1 MKGLAFVAVVVV
13 SLVLVS
19 AATPATHFT
28 LRPVFQTA
36 KTITLEWKRQ
46 PSADGYAFLRNGVLV
61 ARTLSPSTTRTTFWK
76 GKRYAVVV
84 LRVKSGQVSR
94 GASAVF
100 AARTTKAPASK
111 KRAKQR
117 TKLVF
122 VPARSPAFALRL
134 VGKTASTVTF
144 GWKPQPA
151 ADGYRFIRDGAVVAR
166 TMNHSTTT
174 ATFWKGSRYAVDI
187 LRAAGKVLVPFR
199 RAVVIAASPGAKTT
213 ASGLVF
219 RPAPRIDFRL
229 RLVRQTKRTVTF
241 TWKRQPGVDGYR
253 FVRNGKT
260 VAQTLKRSTSKVT
273 FWKGSRYA
281 VVALRRGPGKRV
293 TPIMQ
298 ALAYTPGAPKTAG
311 SGASQSPGGG
321 SQTSPGAGSSS
332 KPPSSSPS
340 PKPPSAAPA
349 PPSQNPTPPPSS
361 QPPAPPAVGPGGT
374 VTLSGSYSPS
384 AFLQALSVAP
394 PGPVTMRGSFTINGD
409 VSIDRPNVRLD
420 GATVDGTIDFRS
432 GSAGS
437 SFVNGQAT
445 AFNIRGAD
453 DITLQGNTFDGKC
466 RVAQNW
472 IEDDPP
478 GVVPE
483 RFKILNNTFRN
494 YHICS
499 NESAHSEALFVGYSN
514 GGLIDG
520 NTFVDN
526 GTTGHIFFSWYGG
539 IADPNVSWPRNIC
552 VENNTFIRSLNG
564 YYHIQ
569 VRTEIPDSSNIDIDP
584 SNVKGESIP
593 GYNTSLTSRFARPC

>member
-1 MKGLAFVAVVVV
+1 MKGLAFV
-13 SLVLVS
+13 LVLAVALVL
-19 AATPATHFT
+19 AAGAAPATHFT
-28 LRPVFQTA
+28 VRPVAQTT

-46 PSADGYAFLRNGVLV
+46 PGADGYAFLRNGVVV
-61 ARTLSPSTTRTTFWK
+61 ARTLSPSTTRATFWK
-76 GKRYAVVV
+76 GSRYGVVV
-84 LRVKSGQVSR
+84 LRVDDGRVRR
-94 GASAVF
+94 GATASFVQKASAGR
-100 AARTTKAPASK
+100 ARP
-111 KRAKQR
+111 R
-117 TKLVF
+117 LVF

-144 GWKPQPA
+144 GWKAQPG

-166 TMNHSTTT
+166 TMNRSTTT

-199 RAVVIAASPGAKTT
+199 RAVVLASPGAKTT

-229 RLVRQTKRTVTF
+229 RLVRQTKKTVTF

-260 VAQTLKRSTSKVT
+260 VAQTFKRSTSKAT

-298 ALAYTPGAPKTAG
+298 ALAYTPGAAKKAG
-311 SGASQSPGGG
+311 NGATQSPGTG
-321 SQTSPGAGSSS
+321 SQTSPGSGTGSSP
-332 KPPSSSPS
+332 KPPTASPA
-340 PKPPSAAPA
+340 PKPPSAAPK
-349 PPSQNPTPPPSS
+349 PPSQTPTPPPSN

-394 PGPVTMRGSFTINGD
+394 PGPVTMRGSYTINGD
-409 VSIDRPNVRLD
+409 VSIDRPNVRIE

-453 DITLQGNTFDGKC
+453 DITLQGSTFDGKC

-472 IEDDPP
+472 IEDDPA

-569 VRTEIPDSSNIDIDP
+569 VRSEIPDSSNIDIDP